1 MSSFP
6 SAAQG
11 DRTLVKAWCR
21 LLGQPAESG
30 LTPDNILAPH
40 RECTLRRLQREGE
53 PKLFDWI
60 PGEPLEWLLVTN
72 VAVRTRQDGARVPGW
87 YRLRWRVEDRHR
99 VLKSGCKVEDLA
111 NRRSARWRSTR

>member
-1 MSSFP
+1 MSSCP

-11 DRTLVKAWCR
+11 DRTLVKARCR
-21 LLGQPAESG
+21 LLDQPAESG

-40 RECTLRRLQREGE
+40 RECTLRRLQRE
-53 PKLFDWI
+53 
-60 PGEPLEWLLVTN
+60 GEPLEWLLVTN